1 MTQYEGSDNE
11 PAVDSAAVG
20 SWHDE
25 SEFAVVDAAFDTQS
39 DTESGMG
46 VDNDV
51 DNDAD
56 GAPARPVLAVVR
68 RPNVGKSTL
77 VNRLLG
83 RSWAVVQDV
92 TGVTRDGIGYEAV
105 WSGRLVTVI
114 DTGGWDTG
122 AGGLQAAVTSQ
133 AEQAMDSA
141 DVVLLVVDGQVGAT
155 ETEEAAA

>member
-11 PAVDSAAVG
+11 PAVDSAADG

-56 GAPARPVLAVVR
+56 GAPARPVLAVVG

-83 RSWAVVQDV
+83 RRAAVVADV
-92 TGVTRDGIGYEAV
+92 PGVTRDRVTYGAP
-105 WSGRLVTVI
+105 WDGREVTIVA
-114 DTGGWDTG
+114 TGGRDPAATG
-122 AGGLQAAVTSQ
+122 VAEGTSALAELDAQDAA
-133 AEQAMDSA
+133 AA
-141 DVVLLVVDGQVGAT
+141 DVV
-155 ETEEAAA
+155 